1 MCVMT
6 CDLLNRRLLPI
17 VLAAIS
23 NFLCAPATALSN
35 TATGK
40 SAPTAQDLRPNVP
53 PDFNAR
59 QRGLDPNPLIV
70 EALGFA
76 MHPPATSEATINRI
90 EGSTFVSINDVSA
103 RPSWGITIQLL
114 APTGDA
120 NTPQAQVD
128 QHLSQLAISGRPH
141 RVILNEATRYGGVDG
156 RLFYVEESPPGVEP
170 HITGFLI
177 LPIGDSLMLVFSI
190 LALPSELPSLQAT
203 FRSSFETIRL
213 RSAAELSLQRRS
225 RIDAGRDFLASI
237 TPERLRQLVGLE
249 LWTRLYRTG
258 ATPRDETEIGYSRLD
273 VQIAKRGALNPER
286 AERDYTPSENVEGLM
301 VRIQGRIIG
310 NLERGVFFDTLAMYW
325 VAWDQS
331 EEAWTV
337 RGTQRQGR
345 AERSEA
351 ETGARLP
358 ARDGE
363 PVPSLTVVHS
373 SQNIMDGERSEW
385 TVPEVYLSQALSP
398 LLGRLLPRDIKEP
411 REYAY
416 YYYHSSDRTPQ
427 LSQRIDRWAPESS
440 GNWSLTTRF
449 SMEAPPITTLYSS
462 GGQLIRSTRAD
473 GTITEPITLEALR
486 RLWERKGLP
495 ITDRD
500 DRQRGRQPR

>member
-1 MCVMT
+1 MT
-6 CDLLNRRLLPI
+6 SDLLPRRLMPI
-17 VLAAIS
+17 LVAGISTILIAAS
-23 NFLCAPATALSN
+23 TTFGRPAPESATPAI
-35 TATGK
+35 
-40 SAPTAQDLRPNVP
+40 QDLRPNVP

-59 QRGLDPNPLIV
+59 QKGLDPNPLIV
-70 EALGFA
+70 EAIGLA
-76 MHPPATSEATINRI
+76 MHPPATSQATISRI
-90 EGSTFVSINDVSA
+90 EGATFVSINDVSA
-103 RPSWGITIQLL
+103 RPSWGMTVQLL

-120 NTPQAQVD
+120 ITPQAQVD
-128 QHLSQLAISGRPH
+128 QHLAQLALNGRPH

-156 RLFYVEESPPGVEP
+156 RLFYVEESAPGVEP

-177 LPIGDSLMLVFSI
+177 LPMGDSLMLVFSI
-190 LALPSELPSLQAT
+190 LAIPAELPSLQAT
-203 FRSSFETIRL
+203 FRNSFETIRL

-237 TPERLRQLVGLE
+237 TPDRLRQLVGIE

-258 ATPRDETEIGYSRLD
+258 ATPRDEAEIGYSRLD
-273 VQIAKRGALNPER
+273 VQVAKRGALNPER
-286 AERDYTPSENVEGLM
+286 AEKDYTPSENVEGLM
-301 VRIQGRIIG
+301 VRIQGRVIG
-310 NLERGVFFDTLAMYW
+310 DLAGGIFYDTIAMYW
-325 VAWDQS
+325 IAWDQS

-337 RGTQRQGR
+337 RGTQRQGL
-345 AERSEA
+345 AQRSEA

-363 PVPSLTVVHS
+363 PIPSLTVIHS

-385 TVPEVYLSQALSP
+385 AVPEVYLSQALSP
-398 LLGRLLPRDIKEP
+398 LLGRLLPRDLREP

-449 SMEAPPITTLYSS
+449 SVEAAPITSLYSS
-462 GGQLIRSTRAD
+462 SGQLIRTTRVD
-473 GTITEPITLEALR
+473 GTITEPITPDALR